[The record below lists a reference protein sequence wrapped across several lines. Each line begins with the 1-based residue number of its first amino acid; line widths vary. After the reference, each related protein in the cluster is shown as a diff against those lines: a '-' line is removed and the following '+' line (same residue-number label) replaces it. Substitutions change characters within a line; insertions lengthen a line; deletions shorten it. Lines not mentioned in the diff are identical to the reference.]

1 MKTST
6 NDKTDQDLD
15 IFTNIEPSENWD
27 FNFQKKSDD
36 LNIFT
41 INSVSKFNVL
51 LLLLVFV
58 NVGCILNLLSN
69 EKTDKQNLRNDHFK
83 IIYDDLLI
91 SNN

>member
-6 NDKTDQDLD
+6 TDQDLD

-27 FNFQKKSDD
+27 FNFQKKLDN

-58 NVGCILNLLSN
+58 NVGCILNLLLN

-91 SNN
+91 SNF